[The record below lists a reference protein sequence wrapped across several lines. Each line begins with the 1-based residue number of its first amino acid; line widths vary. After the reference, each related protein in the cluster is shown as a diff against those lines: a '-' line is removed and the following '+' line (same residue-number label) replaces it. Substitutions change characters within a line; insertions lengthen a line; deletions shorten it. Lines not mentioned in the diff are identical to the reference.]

1 MIAALLAIA
10 AAPSGQVPQQDLG
23 KAEGRCRADEAGP
36 AFLVDVRGLRD
47 RSGYLKL
54 EVYPANDQD
63 FLADD
68 LVLVAAHKTFRR
80 VEVSAG
86 STTSLCVRVP
96 GPGRYGVSLLH
107 DRNGNRRFDLSSDG
121 VGFAGNPRLGW
132 SKPKVASAS
141 AVAGEHPVRLTI
153 TLNYRHGLSMRPDQS

>member
-10 AAPSGQVPQQDLG
+10 AAPAGQVPQQDLG
-23 KAEGRCRADEAGP
+23 KAEGRCRPDENGP
-36 AFLVDVRGLRD
+36 AFLVTVRGLRD

-86 STTSLCVRVP
+86 SASSLCIRVP
-96 GPGRYGVSLLH
+96 SPGRYGVSLLH
-107 DRNGNRRFDLSSDG
+107 DRNANRRFDLSSDG

-132 SKPKVASAS
+132 SKPKVANAS
-141 AVAGEHPVRLTI
+141 ATAADHPVGIAI
-153 TLNYRHGLSMRPDQS
+153 TLNYRHGLSMRPDRP